1 MRATNQ
7 QSLIS
12 AVFEAAERATDSLT
26 HLVPDI
32 DRDRC
37 EYALAT
43 LLLEE
48 AWVAGR

>member
-7 QSLIS
+7 QTLIS
-12 AVFEAAERATDSLT
+12 TVFETAERATDRPT
-26 HLVPDI
+26 RLVPDI

-37 EYALAT
+37 EYAVAS

-48 AWVAGR
+48 AWAAQR